1 MPMVNSQL
9 KKRALH
15 RAKILRGQIEA
26 LIKAI
31 EQDKYCPDIM
41 HQSLSIQQ
49 SLKSLDRLML
59 ENHLKEHVRKQMQ
72 DKNQEERAIKEL
84 LNLYTLSTK

>member
-1 MPMVNSQL
+1 MVNSQL

-15 RAKILRGQIEA
+15 RAKILRGQIEG

-31 EQDKYCPDIM
+31 EQEQYCPEIM

-59 ENHLKEHVRKQMQ
+59 ENHLQEHVLQQMKDKKQ
-72 DKNQEERAIKEL
+72 ERRAMKEL
-84 LNLYTLSTK
+84 LDLYTLSTK

>member
-1 MPMVNSQL
+1 MVNPQL

-15 RAKILRGQIEA
+15 RAKILRGQIEG

-31 EQDKYCPDIM
+31 EQDQYCPDIM
-41 HQSLSIQQ
+41 HQSLSIQR

-59 ENHLKEHVRKQMQ
+59 ENHLKEHVSHQMR
-72 DKNQEERAIKEL
+72 DKTQEQRAIKEL
-84 LNLYTLSTK
+84 LDVYTLSTK

>member
-1 MPMVNSQL
+1 MVNSQL

-15 RAKILRGQIEA
+15 RAKILRGQCEA

-59 ENHLKEHVRKQMQ
+59 ENHLKEHVCKQMQ
-72 DKNQEERAIKEL
+72 DKTQEGRAIKEL